1 MRPPSVLVTT
11 LNYLIN
17 NFLNSDDT
25 LKMTHGFL
33 RDRTRSIRQDFTMQS
48 YSGSEAVTC
57 HEIIARLH
65 IVSLHKLAD
74 EPITKFVPQQEM
86 EQLQKVLTTL
96 QQLYDDA
103 RGVGIT
109 YPNEPEFRA
118 YQLIIHLRDQDQER
132 QAQRWPSDLFDSKP
146 VQQALK
152 FFELAQRNNG
162 EAVHLRLGN
171 TESCMNFFGTLF
183 RLVKSKTTSYLQ
195 ACLLEFNFNDIRK
208 TALKAIKSTYR
219 VETKLVF
226 LKDIKE
232 MLGYE
237 SEELVIRDCQQY
249 GLGVAQTE
257 VDGNMF
263 WYLVI
268 EKGGKSWNGKA

>member
-1 MRPPSVLVTT
+1 
-11 LNYLIN
+11 
-17 NFLNSDDT
+17 
-25 LKMTHGFL
+25 
-33 RDRTRSIRQDFTMQS
+33 MQS
-48 YSGSEAVTC
+48 YSGSEAVAC

-103 RGVGIT
+103 RAVRLT
-109 YPNEPEFRA
+109 YPNEDEFRA

-132 QAQRWPSDLFDSKP
+132 QAQRWPQDVFNSKP

-162 EAVHLRLGN
+162 AEVHLRMGN
-171 TESCMNFFGTLF
+171 PESCMNFFGTIF
-183 RLVKSKTTSYLQ
+183 RLIKSKTTSYLQ
-195 ACLLEFNFNDIRK
+195 ACLLEFHFNDIRK
-208 TALKAIKSTYR
+208 TALKAIKNTYR
-219 VETKLVF
+219 PDTKLVF
-226 LKDIKE
+226 LKDIQK

-237 SEELVIRDCQQY
+237 SEEFVMRDCQHY
-249 GLGVAQTE
+249 GMNVGQTE
-257 VDGNMF
+257 VDGNML
-263 WYLVI
+263 WHLVI
-268 EKGGKSWNGKA
+268 EKGGKSWNGKRCPTEGGGNI